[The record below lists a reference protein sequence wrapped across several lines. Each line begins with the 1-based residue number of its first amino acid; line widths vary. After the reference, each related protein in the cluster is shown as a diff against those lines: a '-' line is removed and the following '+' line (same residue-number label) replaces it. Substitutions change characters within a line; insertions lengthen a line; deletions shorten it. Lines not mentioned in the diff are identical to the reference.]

1 MKKQTTKKA
10 AKKVAQQPMRVSS
23 NPNAVASKATT
34 TMQVAINEAQL
45 LNEMR
50 ELILTAKR
58 RVASVANSAQVLLY
72 WHLGQRIVREKLV
85 DGRAPYGKRILAALS
100 QQLVAEF
107 GSGFSYPSLTRM
119 ARFAEAFPD
128 EPIVAALSQQLSW
141 SHFIEI
147 LAVRDTL
154 AREFYAEMCRVERWD
169 VRTLREK
176 RRRLLYE
183 RTALSRNTE
192 AVIKSELQTL
202 RDGQMTPELVF
213 RDPLFLDFLGLKSV
227 FSEQDLEAAILH
239 EIEAFLLELGSGFSF
254 VARQKRMTV
263 GADDFHLDLLFY
275 HRFLRRLV
283 AIDLKLVPFEPGHVG
298 QMEFYLRWL
307 DKHERAPGEES
318 PIGLILCAGADA
330 EQIELLQLDGKSI
343 RVAEYLTELPPIA
356 LLQARLHQA
365 IQLAKEQAARRA
377 SALESEGADE

>member
-1 MKKQTTKKA
+1 MKKHTTKKA
-10 AKKVAQQPMRVSS
+10 AKKVAQQLKSVSS
-23 NPNAVASKATT
+23 NPKTVACKSTT

-45 LNEMR
+45 LDEMR

-85 DGRAPYGKRILAALS
+85 EGRAAYGKRILAALS
-100 QQLVAEF
+100 QQLVGEF
-107 GSGFSYPSLTRM
+107 GDGYSYSALTRM
-119 ARFAEAFPD
+119 ARFAELFPV
-128 EPIVAALSQQLSW
+128 EAIVVTLSQQLSW
-141 SHFIEI
+141 SHFLTLLPIK
-147 LAVRDTL
+147 APL

-192 AVIKSELQTL
+192 AVIKAELQTL

-227 FSEQDLEAAILH
+227 FSEQDLEAAILR
-239 EIEAFLLELGSGFSF
+239 EIETFLLELGSGFSF

-283 AIDLKLVPFEPGHVG
+283 AIDLKLVSFEPGHVG
-298 QMEFYLRWL
+298 QMELYLRWL

-318 PIGLILCAGADA
+318 PLGLILCAGADA
-330 EQIELLQLDGKSI
+330 EQVELLQLDGKSI
-343 RVAEYLTELPPIA
+343 RVAEYLTELPPIK
-356 LLQARLHQA
+356 LLQSRLHQA
-365 IQLAKEQAARRA
+365 IELAKEQAARRA
-377 SALESEGADE
+377 SALARGAADE